1 MRINAILERPVG
13 QHGGPFGGPANAVVN

>member
-13 QHGGPFGGPANAVVN
+13 LHGGPFGGPANAVVD